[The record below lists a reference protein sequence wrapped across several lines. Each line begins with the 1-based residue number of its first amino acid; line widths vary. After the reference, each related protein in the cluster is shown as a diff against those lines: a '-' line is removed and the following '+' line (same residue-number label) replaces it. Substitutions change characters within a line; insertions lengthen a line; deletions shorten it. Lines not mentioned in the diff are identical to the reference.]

1 MLLRNSSN
9 KLLENI
15 AESEISN
22 INFEWEN
29 ISCINEEEVNIRNKI
44 IAFRNDLEESRKK
57 VNRL

>member
-9 KLLENI
+9 KFLENI

-22 INFEWEN
+22 INYELED